1 MIEKIEGLPGNIVG
15 FEAVGTVNES
25 DYKDVIIPTVDHA
38 VKTFGNVRFL
48 YIIGDKYEG
57 YSPMAM
63 WDDAKIGLKHL
74 GDWEKIAIVTN
85 TEWISNAVDVFGK
98 AFTGEVKTFSLA
110 EKDTATKWI
119 ME

>member
-1 MIEKIEGLPGNIVG
+1 MIERIEGLPGNILG
-15 FEAVGTVNES
+15 FEAIGTVNDS
-25 DYKDVIIPTVDHA
+25 DYENVIIPAVEYT
-38 VKTFGNVRFL
+38 VKTFGKVRFL

-63 WDDAKIGLKHL
+63 WDDAKVGLQHL
-74 GDWEKIAIVTN
+74 GDWEKIAVVTN

-98 AFTGEVKTFSLA
+98 VFKGDVKTFSVA
-110 EKDTATKWI
+110 EKDAATKWI